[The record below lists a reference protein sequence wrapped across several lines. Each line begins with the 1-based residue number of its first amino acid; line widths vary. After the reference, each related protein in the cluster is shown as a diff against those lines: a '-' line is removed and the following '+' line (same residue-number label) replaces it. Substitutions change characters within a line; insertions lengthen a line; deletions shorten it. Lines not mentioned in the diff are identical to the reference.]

1 MPEHPLSP
9 IFEPKLP
16 IKLAVPDSTPILSV
30 NASIVT
36 GNVAKL
42 EREVNAS
49 NKALD
54 TLESGETSK
63 RIFSLE
69 NRTIYKPKMYE

>member
-1 MPEHPLSP
+1 MFLPAIFAVVTIISAGYMPEHPLSP

-30 NASIVT
+30 NTSIVT

-54 TLESGETSK
+54 TFFK
-63 RIFSLE
+63 
-69 NRTIYKPKMYE
+69 

>member
-1 MPEHPLSP
+1 MKEKNTD
-9 IFEPKLP
+9 IDIGKEMF
-16 IKLAVPDSTPILSV
+16 
-30 NASIVT
+30 
-36 GNVAKL
+36 
-42 EREVNAS
+42 

>member
-63 RIFSLE
+63 RI
-69 NRTIYKPKMYE
+69 